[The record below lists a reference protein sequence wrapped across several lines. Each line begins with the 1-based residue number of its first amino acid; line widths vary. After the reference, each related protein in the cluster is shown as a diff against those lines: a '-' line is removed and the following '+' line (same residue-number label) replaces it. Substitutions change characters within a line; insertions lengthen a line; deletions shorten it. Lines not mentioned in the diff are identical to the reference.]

1 MKNRGIQAQFTLF
14 TTIVAVITY
23 VTSGIFI
30 FLFYD
35 IVGGKDGDF

>member
-30 FLFYD
+30 FLFL
-35 IVGGKDGDF
+35 GHSWGKDGDF